1 MTDSSPII
9 EAQLQR
15 LLEIIDAYQNEE
27 CAKLLNETQNEAA
40 DTTRQAFREA
50 RIRVKQDIETSRQS
64 IERAIA
70 TAKASVQTEEKQQQY
85 IATQK
90 YLEQSWQQ
98 LADLLKQRWKSPDTR
113 RRWVDKA
120 VNQALK
126 VLPESTWQI
135 EHPENWPEDERRA
148 LATQIRSS
156 SRPTPDFVANKELA
170 VGIRIIAN
178 GAIVDASIGGLM
190 ADRGRIEAELL
201 ARHHAM
207 VTANND

>member
-9 EAQLQR
+9 EAQFQR

-27 CAKLLNETQNEAA
+27 CAKVLNETQNEAV

-70 TAKASVQTEEKQQQY
+70 TAKAGVQAEEKQQQY
-85 IATQK
+85 IATQE
-90 YLEQSWQQ
+90 YLEQSWLQ
-98 LADLLKQRWKSPDTR
+98 LSDLLKQRWKSPDTR

-120 VNQALK
+120 VNQALQ

-148 LATQIRSS
+148 VATQIRAN
-156 SRPTPDFVANKELA
+156 SRPTPDFVAKKELA

-178 GAIVDASIGGLM
+178 GAMVDASIGGLM

-207 VTANND
+207 VTANNN